1 LAGFFLLSCRPQE
14 VGFSL
19 ALMRLGEN
27 ATNLTS
33 CPNEIINKFNQHLI
47 GHLGFKALRLS
58 NQAPLESNQNAIAQA
73 GSFAG

>member
-1 LAGFFLLSCRPQE
+1 VIPPGFWRDFFCLA
-14 VGFSL
+14 V
-19 ALMRLGEN
+19 

-33 CPNEIINKFNQHLI
+33 RPNEIINKFNQHLI

>member
-1 LAGFFLLSCRPQE
+1 VIPPRFWRDFFCLA
-14 VGFSL
+14 V
-19 ALMRLGEN
+19 

-47 GHLGFKALRLS
+47 GHLGFKVLRLS
-58 NQAPLESNQNAIAQA
+58 DQAPLESNQNAIAQA